1 MHAAPKT
8 LAILSNGHLNTE
20 KFQDYN
26 QWMIQAAETAGFE
39 ASPLTNLDV
48 LASSAPDRL
57 IPATNT
63 FNALPDAVLF
73 ADKDL
78 LLARAF
84 EKRGVRV
91 FNTSE
96 AVGIC
101 DHKGLMH
108 DVLSSHAVPTPL
120 TIQAPFMYMPPKEL
134 DDRFLKAVVHHLGLP
149 LVVKEAYGSFGE
161 QVYLIQT
168 EEALTRLTREL
179 AGKPFLY
186 QQYITHS
193 HGRDMRVNVVGGRVV
208 ASMIR
213 TSKSDFRANVT
224 AGGQT
229 VACEPPAEASALA
242 IRAAEAVGADF
253 AGVDLLFH
261 NGGFLVCEVNTNPHI
276 RSIYE
281 ATGIDIAPHMISW
294 IDQHTVKT
302 N

>member
-1 MHAAPKT
+1 MQPAPKT

-26 QWMIQAAETAGFE
+26 RWMIHAAEKAGFE
-39 ASPLTNLDV
+39 AWPLTNLDV
-48 LASSAPDRL
+48 LASSVPDRL
-57 IPATNT
+57 IPATT
-63 FNALPDAVLF
+63 AFDTLPDAVLL

-91 FNTSE
+91 FNPSDT
-96 AVGIC
+96 VGIC

-108 DVLSSHAVPTPL
+108 DVLSSHAVPTPV
-120 TIQAPFMYMPPKEL
+120 TIQAPFMYMPPKEV
-134 DDRFLKAVVHHLGLP
+134 DGRFLKAVVQHLGLP

-161 QVYLIQT
+161 QVYLIHT
-168 EEALTRLTREL
+168 EEELTRITTQL
-179 AGKPFLY
+179 AGKPFMY
-186 QQYITHS
+186 QQYIADS
-193 HGRDMRVNVVGGRVV
+193 HGRDMRLNVVGGQVV

-213 TSKSDFRANVT
+213 TSKTDFRANVT

-229 VACEPPAEASALA
+229 VACDPPAEASALA
-242 IRAAEAVGADF
+242 IRATEAVGADF

-281 ATGIDIAPHMISW
+281 ATGTDIAPYMISW
-294 IDQHTVKT
+294 IDRHTT
-302 N
+302 